1 MAAGAITL
9 ADIRSADW
17 SLALGA
23 IGEVVQ
29 GLADVEQC
37 LGIIVTTPR
46 GSDPLRPT
54 FGADIWRYIDF
65 PISFALPAIVSEL
78 TSAITTWE
86 PRVNLVSVTVQP
98 VNDGD
103 GAIGGASRRHAQLAA
118 QAGHRRGAGPEH
130 DRDYS
135 GSDGLAGRADRDE
148 RMS

>member
-1 MAAGAITL
+1 MPSGAITL

-29 GLADVEQC
+29 GIADVEQC

-54 FGADIWRYIDF
+54 FGANIWRYIDF
-65 PISFALPAIVSEL
+65 PISLALPAIVSEL
-78 TSAITTWE
+78 TTAIATWE

-98 VNDGD
+98 VNDASTQS
-103 GAIGGASRRHAQLAA
+103 GAHLDVTLSWQLKLSVAAAPVQTTTVTIAGATIQ
-118 QAGHRRGAGPEH
+118 
-130 DRDYS
+130 
-135 GSDGLAGRADRDE
+135 
-148 RMS
+148 